1 MLLMNLVTS
10 VLPEN
15 QPEFYPSYVSVVPIT
30 HQNLFVV
37 CNCLNN
43 IIISLFIKVLINNC
57 HLVKYLQHFN
67 HALTKKK
74 KCLQIL
80 NFSSRD
86 SVLQQLCSSI
96 FATTALILLSLFYP
110 TDQNFSR
117 TCTSSYLL
125 CIVTS
130 HFVGSLNHV
139 EGESVSS
146 CLFWSSS
153 GFFVHI
159 GHITLL

>member
-1 MLLMNLVTS
+1 MNLVTS

-67 HALTKKK
+67 HALTIKKMLVDFEFF
-74 KCLQIL
+74 LQRF
-80 NFSSRD
+80 N
-86 SVLQQLCSSI
+86 
-96 FATTALILLSLFYP
+96 FATTVFKHICY
-110 TDQNFSR
+110 
-117 TCTSSYLL
+117 Y
-125 CIVTS
+125 
-130 HFVGSLNHV
+130 SLNSAVPFLSHGL
-139 EGESVSS
+139 E
-146 CLFWSSS
+146 
-153 GFFVHI
+153 FF
-159 GHITLL
+159 

>member
-37 CNCLNN
+37 CNCFNN

-74 KCLQIL
+74 MLVDFEFFLQRF
-80 NFSSRD
+80 N
-86 SVLQQLCSSI
+86 
-96 FATTALILLSLFYP
+96 FATTVFKHICYLILLSLFYP
-110 TDQNFSR
+110 PDQNFSR